1 MDNLKKCE
9 EFEDM
14 SLKMELLRGIFQY
27 GFEKP
32 SEIQKTGIPA
42 INTKKDCIIQAQSG
56 MGKTGTFAIGLLNNI
71 APLKGTQTLVLSPT
85 RELCDQTYNVINS
98 ISSYQQQKN
107 KIKIHKSRGGTSTR
121 DDRYGL
127 QNKPEIVIGC
137 PGRVV
142 DMIER
147 RNMYLRDIKCV
158 CLDEADQLLD
168 RGFIEQ
174 VKFVLQSVPENVQI
188 VLVSATMPNEVLNLT
203 KQFMRNPIE
212 ILVESEKLS
221 LDGINQYFVN
231 VLHDDNKFITLLDLY
246 SNLSISQAIIYCNE
260 ISKVEFVTRE
270 LLRENFTVSK
280 FHAHMRNE
288 ERKEIMESFR
298 NGDTR
303 VLVTTDLLARGI
315 DVQQVSL
322 VINYDFPMDSENYL
336 HRIGRSGRYGRKGVA
351 INFTTNSME
360 DIERVKKTEE
370 IYKIKLEELPS
381 DLDTL

>member
-1 MDNLKKCE
+1 
-9 EFEDM
+9 
-14 SLKMELLRGIFQY
+14 
-27 GFEKP
+27 
-32 SEIQKTGIPA
+32 
-42 INTKKDCIIQAQSG
+42 
-56 MGKTGTFAIGLLNNI
+56 
-71 APLKGTQTLVLSPT
+71 
-85 RELCDQTYNVINS
+85 
-98 ISSYQQQKN
+98 
-107 KIKIHKSRGGTSTR
+107 
-121 DDRYGL
+121 
-127 QNKPEIVIGC
+127 
-137 PGRVV
+137 
-142 DMIER
+142 
-147 RNMYLRDIKCV
+147 
-158 CLDEADQLLD
+158 
-168 RGFIEQ
+168 
-174 VKFVLQSVPENVQI
+174 
-188 VLVSATMPNEVLNLT
+188 MPNEVLNLT

-351 INFTTNSME
+351 INFTTNAIE
-360 DIERVKKTEE
+360 DIDRVKKVEE
-370 IYKIKLEELPS
+370 IYKIKLEDLPA
-381 DLDTL
+381 DLDSL